1 MKTSLSLVRKLDS
14 QLERRR
20 MLFVTATGLLLAGA
34 SRLAFC
40 DDEASSDEES
50 DASKYAEASAKRAN
64 ATKVELVKASDTKV
78 EMQPKAVFHYDD
90 QPRRILDGRLWLW
103 KSKGRPVAMQKV
115 EYITSME
122 APAWTHCLS
131 SFSSDPI
138 RVTWPNR
145 PAFTTNKPGIEYVK
159 PPELPAV
166 AKTPAQIRQQSKR
179 IAERIT
185 AKIESLPGHEGI
197 ETMRLLTRA
206 ITEFEAVD
214 EGVKFGVIYGFAAN
228 GTNPDMFVV
237 IEAMDG
243 APSGSPWKVGFVR
256 MTSGGLDVSMDDTK
270 IWSVD
275 YLNEPNKHQGNW
287 TFFHAAA
294 Q

>member
-1 MKTSLSLVRKLDS
+1 MTTCLSLARNIDS
-14 QLERRR
+14 RLERRR
-20 MLFVTATGLLLAGA
+20 MLVVTAAGLILGSAASRFGA
-34 SRLAFC
+34 SAEE
-40 DDEASSDEES
+40 DEDA
-50 DASKYAEASAKRAN
+50 DASKYAEESAKRAN
-64 ATKVELVKASDTKV
+64 DTKVEFTKTSDRKV

-115 EYITSME
+115 EYITSLE
-122 APAWTHCLS
+122 APAWTHCFS
-131 SFSSDPI
+131 SFSAEPI
-138 RVTWPNR
+138 RAAWPGR
-145 PAFTTNKPGIEYVK
+145 PTFTTNKPGIEYVK
-159 PPELPAV
+159 TPDLPAV

-185 AKIESLPGHEGI
+185 AKIESLPGRTGGI
-197 ETMRLLTRA
+197 ETMRLLPRA
-206 ITEFEAVD
+206 ITEFESAD
-214 EGVKFGVIYGFAAN
+214 SGVKFGVIYGFAAN

-237 IEAMDG
+237 IEALDS
-243 APSGSPWKVGFVR
+243 ARDGSPWKVGFVR

-270 IWSVD
+270 IWSVE

-287 TFFHAAA
+287 TFFHVRA